1 MRYIKDIREGESVK
15 EIYFCKQF
23 NQLKT
28 KVGKTYYAL
37 TLQDKTGSL
46 DAKVWDLGPGIEHF
60 EALDFIHVEGTVTS
74 YQGAL
79 QLNVSRLFKASEGAY
94 DPTDYMPSTDK
105 DVKVMFEELMKYI
118 GKVKEPHLAEL
129 LKSFFVDDKEFV
141 KEFTRHSAAKTV
153 HHSFI
158 GGLLEHTLS
167 VTQTC
172 DYFADHYPMLNRDLL
187 LTAAICHDIGKVEEI
202 SDFPANDYTDEGNL
216 IGHIV
221 VGAEMV
227 GERIKKI
234 PGFPKTLGLELR
246 HCILAH
252 HGELEFGSPKKPA
265 IAEAFALNF
274 ADAVDAKMET
284 LKELFAGYDDK
295 TTWLGFQKFL
305 DSNIRKT

>member
-1 MRYIKDIREGESVK
+1 MRYIKDLREGDSLK
-15 EIYFCKQF
+15 EVFFCKQF

-28 KVGKTYYAL
+28 KVGKTYYAI
-37 TLQDKTGSL
+37 TLQDKTGTL

-60 EALDFIHVEGTVTS
+60 EALDFIHVEGTITS

-79 QLNVSRLFKASEGAY
+79 QLNVSRLFKASEGSY
-94 DPTDYMPSTDK
+94 DPTDYMPSTEK
-105 DVKVMFEELMKYI
+105 DVKAMFAELMSYI
-118 GKVKEPHLAEL
+118 EKVKEPHLAEL
-129 LKSFFVDDKEFV
+129 LKSLFVEDKEFIKEFV
-141 KEFTRHSAAKTV
+141 KRSAAKTV
-153 HHSFI
+153 HHSFM

-167 VTQTC
+167 VTQNC

-227 GERIKKI
+227 SERIKKI
-234 PGFPKTLGLELR
+234 PGFPKVLGQELR
-246 HCILAH
+246 HCVLAH

-274 ADAVDAKMET
+274 ADAVDAKMDT
-284 LKELFAGYDDK
+284 LKELFSGYDDK

-305 DSNIRKT
+305 DGNIRKT

>member
-1 MRYIKDIREGESVK
+1 MHYIKDLHEGESLK

-28 KVGKTYYAL
+28 KVGKSYYAL
-37 TLQDKTGSL
+37 TLQDKTGTL

-74 YQGAL
+74 FQGAL
-79 QLNVSRLFKASEGAY
+79 QLNVTRIRKANEGAY
-94 DPTDYMPSTDK
+94 DPTDYMPSSDRDIK
-105 DVKVMFEELMKYI
+105 EMYSELI
-118 GKVKEPHLAEL
+118 GYANKVKEPHLAAL

-141 KEFTRHSAAKTV
+141 KEFCRHSAAKAV

-158 GGLLEHTLS
+158 GGLLEHTVS
-167 VTQTC
+167 VTATC
-172 DYFADHYPMLNRDLL
+172 DFFADHYPMLNRDLL

-216 IGHIV
+216 IGHLV
-221 VGAEMV
+221 TGAEMV
-227 GERIKKI
+227 GARMRTIE
-234 PGFPKTLGLELR
+234 GFPKTLAMELR

-252 HGELEFGSPKKPA
+252 HGELEFGSPKRPA

-274 ADAVDAKMET
+274 ADNMDAKMET
-284 LKELFAGYDDK
+284 LKEIFAGADNK
-295 TTWLGFQKFL
+295 TEWMGYQKL
-305 DSNIRKT
+305 LESNIRRT